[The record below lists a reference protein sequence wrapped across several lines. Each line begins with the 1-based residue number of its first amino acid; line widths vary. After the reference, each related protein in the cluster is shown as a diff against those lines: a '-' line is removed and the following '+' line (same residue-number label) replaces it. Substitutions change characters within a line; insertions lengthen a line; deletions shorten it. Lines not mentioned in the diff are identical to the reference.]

1 MKAIEIH
8 DQQPVIE
15 VQPTARV
22 IEIFCGMPGRSA
34 YELAVS
40 RGFAGTLDEFLSL
53 CRIEAGESLSSNC
66 FVTVATDGRL
76 VRADVGSGLAA
87 TVFVRESAAVGEM
100 AILYP
105 GQFANGYSGLQTGK
119 AVYLGAAGQITQ
131 TIPASGLHQELGQ
144 AVSNDTIRI
153 EIQNPVHIL

>member
-1 MKAIEIH
+1 MKAIEIY

-15 VQPTARV
+15 VQPAARA
-22 IEIFCGMPGRSA
+22 IEIPCGMPGRSA

-40 RGFAGTLDEFLSL
+40 RGFVGTLDEFLSL
-53 CRIEAGESLSSNC
+53 YRIEAGEILSSNC

-76 VRADVGSGLAA
+76 VRADAGSGLAA
-87 TVFVRESAAVGEM
+87 TAFVRESAAAGEL

-153 EIQNPVHIL
+153 EIQTPVQIL